1 MTPNDIRFRNR
12 RRMAWISFWFMLV
25 VGGWMLWQGVT
36 TDEGADRIEKL
47 SFLLGTLF
55 GMCTTIVVSYFTAST
70 VTQVNDIRFGGDGV
84 QVYNEVIA
92 PTDAAEAAQGQA
104 TPQAAPTPAPPP

>member
-1 MTPNDIRFRNR
+1 MDDKTKADNRFNNR

-25 VGGWMLWQGVT
+25 VGGWMLIQGVT
-36 TDEGADRIEKL
+36 QDAAADRIEKL

-70 VTQVNDIRFGGDGV
+70 VTQVNDLRFGKDTIEVDTLTEPQDG
-84 QVYNEVIA
+84 Q
-92 PTDAAEAAQGQA
+92 
-104 TPQAAPTPAPPP
+104 

>member
-1 MTPNDIRFRNR
+1 MNDQIMKDKRFNNR

-36 TDEGADRIEKL
+36 TEDGADRIEKL

-70 VTQVNDIRFGGDGV
+70 VTQVNDLKFGGDGV
-84 QVYNEVIA
+84 KVYKEVIDPPEA
-92 PTDAAEAAQGQA
+92 PQEGK
-104 TPQAAPTPAPPP
+104 